1 MNSLAYRWHPIKAII
16 KREAK
21 SSFFGLGLYIA
32 ATIACF
38 VASFI
43 FNSYINTVQGNNIM
57 VMASPLNN
65 PLFYAVIVAALYT
78 AISSSTALS
87 REKDKGTLEILF
99 YGPVDYASI
108 ILAKFLED
116 LVSFLIIMLLVTLYF
131 VYAAIT
137 TNLGFSITY
146 LYTVILAVFLAASMS
161 SFGLWL
167 SSLTTRIRTSILL
180 FILIMGGFL
189 GIQFLEGYILTLKP
203 ENLSLSMIYIMGVVS
218 NILRVIK
225 WASPFNYLTN
235 GINAVA
241 LGSTSLYLENMLG
254 ALVYTA
260 LLLTLTVYT
269 LKWKG
274 VRKP

>member
-1 MNSLAYRWHPIKAII
+1 MNSFVYRLHSIKAII
-16 KREAK
+16 KREAR

-87 REKDKGTLEILF
+87 REKDKGTLEVLF

-116 LVSFLIIMLLVTLYF
+116 IISFLIVMLLVTLFF
-131 VYAAIT
+131 VYAAVT

-146 LYTVILAVFLAASMS
+146 LYTVFLAIFLAASMS

-167 SSLTTRIRTSILL
+167 SALTTKIRTSILL

-189 GIQFLEGYILTLKP
+189 GLQFLEEYILTLKP
-203 ENLSLSMIYIMGVVS
+203 ENLSLSMIYIMGVLS
-218 NILRVIK
+218 NILRIIK
-225 WASPFNYLTN
+225 WASPFSYLTN
-235 GINAVA
+235 GISAVA

-254 ALVYTA
+254 SLAYTV
-260 LLLTLTVYT
+260 LLLVLTVYT